1 MIGRTSKVRS
11 VTTAGG
17 DTVSNGTALRLW
29 HCSSSKSKVYWLKKT
44 TWRTAGGLL
53 LPSRCLEKQR
63 P

>member
-53 LPSRCLEKQR
+53 LPS
-63 P
+63 